1 MSRKKGFTLIELLV
15 VIAIIGILAA
25 ILLPALAR
33 AREAARRASC
43 QNNLKQYGLTF
54 KMYANE
60 SKGMN
65 WPFGSLWF
73 GVDQGNASGLPA
85 NVTTGHDSKRAA
97 VYAAWYQI
105 YPEYISDP
113 KINICPSGSS
123 ADVYNA
129 TDFSTGRNNLVG
141 CSTTAIASAVTS
153 PSENPCAGKSSAN
166 SGPYYSSV
174 TGASEARYYDCGINP
189 AQFCAP
195 YLHCDIQALGTW
207 KDLRSYKY
215 TVYILNPSWFTTV
228 EDYVVV
234 GNILN
239 QDKIAGG
246 WTGPVGVAPTTEAG
260 GPLLW
265 GNRNSTFTYTLPSG
279 LSATFNRLKEG
290 GERFMITDINNPG
303 GSSAAQSSIVVMF
316 DEVQGPILRFNHV
329 PGGCN
334 VLFMDGHVQF
344 AKKGDDSTW
353 VTNQNAFKD
362 APTSSVP
369 TWKHQWPGS

>member
-73 GVDQGNASGLPA
+73 GENKTG
-85 NVTTGHDSKRAA
+85 TTGPYTDHAGKRAS

-129 TDFSTGRNNLVG
+129 TDFSVAGNNLAG
-141 CSTTAIASAVTS
+141 CAATAIADAVAS
-153 PSENPCAGKSSAN
+153 PSENPCAGKSDGN
-166 SGPYYSSV
+166 GGPYYSSV
-174 TGASEARYYDCGINP
+174 PSSEATGKAKYYNCNQNGG
-189 AQFCAP
+189 QYCAP
-195 YLHCDIQALGTW
+195 YLHCDIQSLGSW
-207 KDLRSYKY
+207 KDIRSYKY
-215 TVYILNPSWFTTV
+215 CVYILNPSWFTTV
-228 EDYVVV
+228 ADYCVV
-234 GNILN
+234 GGLLN
-239 QDKIAGG
+239 KDLLVGG
-246 WTGPVGVAPTTEAG
+246 WNNAPTTEPG

-265 GNRNSTFTYTLPSG
+265 GNRNTNMTLTLPSG
-279 LSATFNRLKEG
+279 TKATFNRLKEG

-303 GSSAAQSSIVVMF
+303 GSSAAQSAIVVMF
-316 DEVQGPILRFNHV
+316 DEVQGPVLRFNHV

-344 AKKGDDSTW
+344 AKKGDDSCW
-353 VTNQNAFKD
+353 VTNQQAFKD
-362 APTSSVP
+362 VPDSDSSVNGD
-369 TWKHQWPGS
+369 WKKHQWPGS